1 MYGKVNIILTFFWKL
16 QFLIETN
23 NDPLKFMSVHSLMKK
38 KWLNFCVYN
47 KSNLMI
53 RFSPEAHGCV
63 NSILELCVKCKG
75 ILFDK
80 ISDQF
85 VVIESINEPKKTA
98 TIASQ

>member
-1 MYGKVNIILTFFWKL
+1 
-16 QFLIETN
+16 
-23 NDPLKFMSVHSLMKK
+23 
-38 KWLNFCVYN
+38 
-47 KSNLMI
+47 MI
-53 RFSPEAHGCV
+53 RFSPEAHSCV